1 MSPGRTEPP
10 SSLETADARE
20 GSAQAADPYVPRK
33 GSENGR
39 AEHESAPSEPLEP
52 GNVSALSVV
61 NPASSGA
68 EPSEDATAAAA
79 RARAIRRSID
89 AGNVRAGRSLRLK
102 HGVYSEAIVRPE
114 VRDEAAL
121 LLARMPWV
129 DEVRD
134 GPLVEGTARLLVRL
148 RLMDEALD
156 AEPSRDLLAL
166 ASRLEGQLLRN
177 LDALGATPKAAAALG
192 LAKLSAADHAR
203 KLAERDMTRYAPK
216 KRS

>member
-1 MSPGRTEPP
+1 MSSEPLSP
-10 SSLETADARE
+10 TPAPDARDGE
-20 GSAQAADPYVPRK
+20 PDPYGGSKR
-33 GSENGR
+33 SENGR
-39 AEHESAPSEPLEP
+39 AEHESGPVAPLESQ
-52 GNVSALSVV
+52 NVSALSVV
-61 NPASSGA
+61 NPAASDA
-68 EPSEDATAAAA
+68 EPSEEATAASA

-89 AGNVRAGRSLRLK
+89 AGNVRAGRSQRLK
-102 HGVYSEAIVRPE
+102 HGVYSEAVVRPE

-121 LLARMPWV
+121 LLARLPWV

-134 GPLVEGTARLLVRL
+134 GPVVEGTARLLVRL

-177 LDALGATPKAAAALG
+177 LDALGATPRSAAALG

-203 KLAERDMTRYAPK
+203 KIAERDMRAYAPK
-216 KRS
+216 ASKRGAR